1 MTRLPVKIAR
11 ERIHIAL
18 FQRRLRI
25 RVGVLF
31 PGEAAMK
38 DAVAAQ
44 GDPAAPADINWF
56 LCLYY
61 LRCAASRCT
70 AFSFTPQVF
79 LALDIDSSFP
89 IYHRCF

>member
-1 MTRLPVKIAR
+1 MPALRHFVPSQRQMTRLPVKIAR

-56 LCLYY
+56 LFILLALC
-61 LRCAASRCT
+61 
-70 AFSFTPQVF
+70 SFTLHSVF
-79 LALDIDSSFP
+79 FYLADFSSS
-89 IYHRCF
+89 